1 MFKMI
6 PSLFQKM
13 TGENIPA
20 SFYENADKA
29 RTQSDR
35 SMSDSDMAML
45 MQMMS
50 DSGND
55 SRSPLMRGGGGELNP
70 GLQALQKSNPEV
82 VNKILKRDMGG
93 SISDRDKAMEDLMS
107 YRMA

>member
-1 MFKMI
+1 MI
-6 PSLFQKM
+6 MESLQ
-13 TGENIPA
+13 G
-20 SFYENADKA
+20 
-29 RTQSDR
+29 QSDR

-50 DSGND
+50 GSGND
-55 SRSPLMRGGGGELNP
+55 SRSPLMREGGGELNP
-70 GLQALQKSNPEV
+70 GLRALQKSNPEV